1 MFSTDRADLTTPV
14 HVDYSNLISYS
25 FCTKP
30 KLYTMAYEIY
40 KSIFIQTPERIKVIS
55 KIHQNSFGDVLHFSV
70 QIEVANNWSNNLHYN
85 GMWDGNRFFI
95 DNITAIGS
103 NKFTEVIA
111 KF

>member
-1 MFSTDRADLTTPV
+1 MLPTDRADLSPIY
-14 HVDYSNLISYS
+14 VDYYNIISYS

-40 KSIFIQTPERIKVIS
+40 KSIFIQTPEKIKIIS
-55 KIHQNSFGDVLHFSV
+55 KLHQKSFGDVLHFSV

-85 GMWDGNRFFI
+85 GMWDGNKFFI
-95 DNITAIGS
+95 DNITAIGQ
-103 NKFTEVIA
+103 NKFIEVIA

>member
-1 MFSTDRADLTTPV
+1 MPSADRADLTPI
-14 HVDYSNLISYS
+14 HVDYYDIISYS

-30 KLYTMAYEIY
+30 TLYTMAYEIY

-55 KIHQNSFGDVLHFSV
+55 KLHQNSFGDVLHFSV
-70 QIEVANNWSNNLHYN
+70 QIEVANHWSNTLHYN

-95 DNITAIGS
+95 DNITALGP
-103 NKFTEVIA
+103 NKFIEVIA